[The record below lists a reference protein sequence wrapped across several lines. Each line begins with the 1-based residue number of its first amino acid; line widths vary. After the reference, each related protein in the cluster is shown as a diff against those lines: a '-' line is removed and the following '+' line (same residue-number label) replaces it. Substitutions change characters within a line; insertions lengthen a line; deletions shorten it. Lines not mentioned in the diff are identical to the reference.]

1 MVERHPH
8 IEDILKRHRSD
19 LNLDYDKYRH
29 HVYRVFNFSLL
40 LCEDENRDKDIDALA
55 VAAAFHDIGIWTV
68 GTMDYIGPSVALAKE
83 YIKEKQLKVPA
94 KKVEQIIANHHKV
107 TSYKDDAIVE
117 AFRKADLI
125 DLSLGIISHGISG
138 KEISEIYDLFPG
150 EWFHTFILGEIVK
163 SAFRNPLNPLPILKW

>member
-29 HVYRVFNFSLL
+29 HVYRVLNFTLL
-40 LCEDENRDKDIDALA
+40 LCEADARDTEALA
-55 VAAAFHDIGIWTV
+55 VAAGFHDMGLWTIGTL
-68 GTMDYIGPSVALAKE
+68 DYIGPSVALAKE
-83 YIKEKQLKVPA
+83 YIKEKQLKVSP
-94 KKVEQIIANHHKV
+94 KTVEQIISNHHKV
-107 TSYKDDAIVE
+107 TTYRDNEVVE

-138 KEISEIYDLFPG
+138 KEISEIYDVFPG
-150 EWFHTFILGEIVK
+150 EWFHTFILGEIIK

>member
-1 MVERHPH
+1 MISRHPH

-40 LCEDENRDKDIDALA
+40 LSEANAKDTDALA
-55 VAAAFHDIGIWTV
+55 VAAAFHDIGLWTK
-68 GTMDYIGPSVALAKE
+68 GTMDYIKPSVVLAKE
-83 YIKEKQLKVPA
+83 YLKEKQA
-94 KKVEQIIANHHKV
+94 KISAKTVEEIISNHHKV
-107 TSYKDDAIVE
+107 TPYRDDEIVE

-138 KEISEIYDLFPG
+138 KDISEIYDEFPG